1 MFFFDIGLK
10 TKYPLINLKKKKFN
24 SKKNS
29 FNQKQILIV
38 TNISL
43 H

>member
-10 TKYPLINLKKKKFN
+10 TKYPLINFNKKKFN
-24 SKKNS
+24 FKKNS